1 LQSANPVRV
10 LNSDRV
16 FYWNFNKNNKTAFF
30 KDFAYFRF
38 MKNIIITGTSRG
50 IGYELALQFAN
61 AGHNVLAIS
70 RKTPQALIENKNISC
85 LSVDL
90 SDENEIQKVENFLSQ
105 SWKKVDV
112 IIHNAGSLLLKPFS
126 ETTQKDFEKIYKV
139 NVFGVANLTRAC
151 LPYLQKGSHV
161 VTISS
166 MGGIQGSL
174 KFAGLAAYSSSK
186 GAVITLSEL
195 LAEEYKE
202 RGIAFNVLALGAVQT
217 EMLQEAFPGY
227 EAPISA
233 EEMAN
238 YIFDFALT
246 GNKYYNG
253 KVLQVSST
261 NP

>member
-1 LQSANPVRV
+1 
-10 LNSDRV
+10 
-16 FYWNFNKNNKTAFF
+16 
-30 KDFAYFRF
+30 

-61 AGHNVLAIS
+61 AGHQVLAIS
-70 RKTPQALIENKNISC
+70 RKTPKELIEHSNITC

-90 SDENEIQKVENFLSQ
+90 AEESGLHVITEFITHT
-105 SWKKVDV
+105 WKNVDV
-112 IIHNAGSLLLKPFS
+112 LIHNAGSLLLKPFS
-126 ETTQKDFEKIYKV
+126 QLSQADFESVYKV
-139 NVFGVANLTRAC
+139 NVFAVANLTRIC
-151 LPYLQKGSHV
+151 LPFLQKGSHV

-166 MGGIQGSL
+166 MGGVQGSS

-202 RGIAFNVLALGAVQT
+202 QGVSFNVLALGAVQT

-227 EAPISA
+227 QAPLSA
-233 EEMAN
+233 KEMAD
-238 YIFDFALT
+238 YIYGFSLN

-253 KVLQVSST
+253 KVLQVSSST
-261 NP
+261 P